1 MKLSLK
7 LKALLITFGL
17 LVSIFLGSGLIVLI
31 GEYFSAQAIGNMLGI
46 VFLSGVVYLLYSITL
61 NRLEYEESVKN
72 LSKKD

>member
-7 LKALLITFGL
+7 QKALLTTLGL
-17 LVSIFLGSGLIVLI
+17 LISMFLGAGIVVLI
-31 GEYFSAQAIGNMLGI
+31 FENFSAQVIGNALGAG
-46 VFLSGVVYLLYSITL
+46 FLAWVVYLLYCITL